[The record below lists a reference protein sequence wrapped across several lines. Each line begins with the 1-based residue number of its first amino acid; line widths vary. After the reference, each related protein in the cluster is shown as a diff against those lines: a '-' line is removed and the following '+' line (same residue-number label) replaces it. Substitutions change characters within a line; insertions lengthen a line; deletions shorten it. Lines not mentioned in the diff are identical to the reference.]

1 MLGMWLATVFVLTDS
16 SCAIRWLLLPLA
28 IRVKI
33 SSSRGVRAARIAT
46 AELSLVLTGEVEL
59 ADVLQEPPENL

>member
-1 MLGMWLATVFVLTDS
+1 VLVAVAACD
-16 SCAIRWLLLPLA
+16 
-28 IRVKI
+28 RVKI